1 MERKFEL
8 ATTRDING
16 LKLNC
21 YRENGQDDLSGEFWM
36 TREQIGQLL
45 GYKNPR
51 KAIKDIHQ
59 RNQERLDKFSKT
71 VELRKYFNGAQN
83 EPPFRNAPIATVYNF
98 KGLLEICRYSTQPN
112 AHKVIDV
119 LWDIA
124 DEIRRT
130 GMYVTT
136 QALRRLEERVA
147 VLENEIASSY
157 PVRLLGEIVLA
168 RPESI
173 TVQSAAQFLSQH
185 GVKTGQNRLYEYCR
199 KNKLLCSRRGVQY
212 NRPTQSAIE
221 KGLFNLEIR
230 NGFSAIT
237 MVTPKGLQHLAEK
250 LTSEQYPLLMLI

>member
-1 MERKFEL
+1 MESKFEL

-21 YRENGQDDLSGEFWM
+21 YRENGQEDPQEFWM

-45 GYKNPR
+45 EYKNPR
-51 KAIKDIHQ
+51 RAISDIH
-59 RNQERLDKFSKT
+59 RLNKERLNKFSTIREIRT
-71 VELRKYFNGAQN
+71 VEGSR
-83 EPPFRNAPIATVYNF
+83 TVTREVIMYNF

-147 VLENEIASSY
+147 ILENEIASSY
-157 PVRLLGEIVLA
+157 PVRLLGEIGLA

-173 TVQSAAQFLSQH
+173 TVQSAAQFLRQH

-199 KNKLLCSRRGVQY
+199 KNKLLCSRRGTQY
-212 NRPTQSAIE
+212 NKPTQRSIE
-221 KGLFNLEIR
+221 QGLFNLEIR
-230 NGFSAIT
+230 NGFSAMT
-237 MVTPKGLQHLAEK
+237 MVTPKGLQHLAEE
-250 LTSEQYPLLMLI
+250 LTSEQYPLLLAIEAGE

>member
-1 MERKFEL
+1 MMERKFEL

-16 LKLNC
+16 LTLNC

-36 TREQIGQLL
+36 TREQIGRLL
-45 GYKNPR
+45 EYSKPVI
-51 KAIKDIHQ
+51 AIGKIHQ
-59 RNQERLDKFSKT
+59 RNKERLDRFSRVHQIDLPSGGIQSVT
-71 VELRKYFNGAQN
+71 
-83 EPPFRNAPIATVYNF
+83 IYNF

-130 GMYVTT
+130 GMYITT

-199 KNKLLCSRRGVQY
+199 KNKLLCSRRGTQY
-212 NRPTQSAIE
+212 NKPTQRSIE
-221 KGLFNLEIR
+221 RGLFNLEIQ
-230 NGFSAIT
+230 NGFSAMT
-237 MVTPKGLQHLAEK
+237 MVTPKGLQHLAEE
-250 LTSEQYPLLMLI
+250 LTSEQYPLLQAIEAGE

>member
-45 GYKNPR
+45 GYTSPVD
-51 KAIKDIHQ
+51 AIKKIHK
-59 RNQERLDKFSKT
+59 RNKERLDKFSRGDKLSLVEGNRT
-71 VELRKYFNGAQN
+71 VTRE
-83 EPPFRNAPIATVYNF
+83 IIVYNF

-136 QALRRLEERVA
+136 QALQRLEERVA

>member
-1 MERKFEL
+1 MMERKFEL

-16 LKLNC
+16 LTLNC

-36 TREQIGQLL
+36 TREQIGRLL
-45 GYKNPR
+45 EYSKPVI
-51 KAIKDIHQ
+51 AIGKIHQ
-59 RNQERLDKFSKT
+59 RNKERLDRFSRVHQIDLPSGGIQSVT
-71 VELRKYFNGAQN
+71 
-83 EPPFRNAPIATVYNF
+83 IYNF

-130 GMYVTT
+130 GMYITT

-173 TVQSAAQFLSQH
+173 TVQNAAQFLSQH

-199 KNKLLCSRRGVQY
+199 EKKLLCSRRGTQY
-212 NRPTQSAIE
+212 NKPTQRSIE
-221 KGLFNLEIR
+221 RGLFNLEIR
-230 NGFSAIT
+230 NGFSAMT
-237 MVTPKGLQHLAEK
+237 MVTPKGLQHLAEE
-250 LTSEQYPLLMLI
+250 LTSEQYPLLQAIEAGE

>member
-16 LKLNC
+16 LTLNC

-45 GYKNPR
+45 EYELPR
-51 KAIKDIHQ
+51 RSIAKIHE
-59 RNQERLDKFSKT
+59 RNKERIDRFSRVVKMT
-71 VELRKYFNGAQN
+71 THEEKRDVIREVT
-83 EPPFRNAPIATVYNF
+83 IYNF

-112 AHKVIDV
+112 AHKVIDI
-119 LWDIA
+119 LWDVA

-136 QALRRLEERVA
+136 QALRRLEERVS

-237 MVTPKGLQHLAEK
+237 MVTPKGLQHLAES
-250 LTSEQYPLLMLI
+250 LTTEQYPLLLAMND

>member
-16 LKLNC
+16 LTLNC

-45 GYKNPR
+45 EYELPR
-51 KAIKDIHQ
+51 RSIAKIHE
-59 RNQERLDKFSKT
+59 RNKERIDRFSRVVKMT
-71 VELRKYFNGAQN
+71 THEEKRDVIREVT
-83 EPPFRNAPIATVYNF
+83 IYNF

-112 AHKVIDV
+112 AHRVIDV

-130 GMYVTT
+130 GMYITT
-136 QALRRLEERVA
+136 QALRRLEERVS

-237 MVTPKGLQHLAEK
+237 MVTPKGLQHLAES
-250 LTSEQYPLLMLI
+250 LTTEQYPLLLAMND

>member
-16 LKLNC
+16 LTLNC

-45 GYKNPR
+45 EYKNPVH
-51 KAIKDIHQ
+51 AIKDIHT
-59 RNQERLDKFSKT
+59 RNKERLDLFSRWLKMRQVEGNRT
-71 VELRKYFNGAQN
+71 VARE
-83 EPPFRNAPIATVYNF
+83 IIIYNF

-112 AHKVIDV
+112 AHKVIDI
-119 LWDIA
+119 LWDVA

-136 QALRRLEERVA
+136 QALRRLEERVS

-237 MVTPKGLQHLAEK
+237 MVTPKGLQHLAES
-250 LTSEQYPLLMLI
+250 LTTEQYPLLLAMND

>member
-16 LKLNC
+16 LTLNC

-45 GYKNPR
+45 EYANPR
-51 KAIKDIHQ
+51 REIAKIHM
-59 RNQERLDKFSKT
+59 RNKERLDKFSRVSKMET
-71 VELRKYFNGAQN
+71 PSGIQSVT
-83 EPPFRNAPIATVYNF
+83 IYNF

-112 AHKVIDV
+112 AHKVIDI
-119 LWDIA
+119 LWDVA

-136 QALRRLEERVA
+136 QALRRLEERVS

-237 MVTPKGLQHLAEK
+237 MVTPKGLQHLAES
-250 LTSEQYPLLMLI
+250 LTTEQYPLLLAMND